1 MPTNSSRPTL
11 LDEIFQFIGSR
22 PEEAVPCHKFLL
34 AAKKQRERGSH
45 RVLALGFLKDLLVR
59 QRLGLAVEHV
69 LVCVGSVLRHGPRI
83 KDVACSGMI
92 SAVRNAFLYVMHA
105 VVDLASR
112 QPAACINT
120 IALLC
125 IVPYTR
131 EEEACLV
138 QSGLVK
144 LLDRLC
150 SLSHLPDLPPRPD
163 QHEEEHKE
171 MLHRVTTLAWAAFQV
186 LADRCVS
193 WEDHSSQ
200 FISTGLAQQVSTLLT
215 NHLAQAMESLVISDT
230 SGSETLQEALSMLL
244 GLACTYMG
252 RTILS
257 QPACVSKL
265 LLLLTDQ
272 RPSPK
277 LVLIALQL
285 CRVALPLMTIA
296 DCARVVI
303 PPHPSLLHSQPSEN
317 LAKSIITLL
326 LFKLSEY
333 LVPNASQVEAK
344 TRSVRASSTVDDSVL
359 PPSTSSG
366 QEEVEEGRQMS
377 VFLYPRESE
386 SPADILQLLLSQD
399 PRQFGQRIESMFRL
413 DQFLSEESKA
423 EIFTDSYR
431 ICVRRAIR
439 WASMGFAVSI
449 EPPVGSGSAP
459 SGTESDRKK
468 SKAESAC
475 KKKNM
480 ELLKSDPP
488 RPFLSG
494 TVAYS
499 LASEIIG
506 LLNGLL
512 SDQEAMRVWREAIK
526 EVLHSSLADVPTLL
540 PQLEESC
547 SAVHQA
553 VTSGQTFSLP
563 ADLLSFSS
571 LANATFATLGG
582 FTDQILPGMGVLV
595 SGEGLDNCQGTVVSI
610 SERRGVANV
619 QFKDDPYCF
628 GTNKTLEVSL
638 SRLQPPTVASLPIQ
652 QLDLEQ
658 PLCAAI
664 GTVLSTT
671 APSLTVL
678 TKNMDPTLPALGLC
692 RLFSE
697 LRTRAMVAL
706 YRHSQHESF
715 REAFLQDCRLGS
727 LLELAKQ
734 ARSGERFVGS
744 SHWTTR
750 VVASTVLC
758 VYCVCVCVL
767 VCVRVCR

>member
-1 MPTNSSRPTL
+1 MHSTGSSSIIHSPLLLDTPTSLSHPTL

-22 PEEAVPCHKFLL
+22 PEEAVSCHKFLL
-34 AAKKQRERGSH
+34 AARQQRERSLH
-45 RVLALGFLKDLLVR
+45 RVHALGCLQDLLVG
-59 QRLGLAVEHV
+59 QQLGLAVEHV
-69 LVCVGSVLRHGPRI
+69 LVCVGSVLQHGPRV
-83 KDVACSGMI
+83 KEVACSGMI
-92 SAVRNAFLYVMHA
+92 GPVRKAFLNVMHA

-125 IVPYTR
+125 VVPYTR

-144 LLDRLC
+144 LLDKLC
-150 SLSHLPDLPPRPD
+150 SLSHLPDEPSAPK
-163 QHEEEHKE
+163 QQEEERKE
-171 MLHRVTTLAWAAFQV
+171 VLHRVTTLAWAAFQV

-230 SGSETLQEALSMLL
+230 GGSENLQEALSMLL
-244 GLACTYMG
+244 GLACTHMG

-257 QPACVSKL
+257 QPGCVSKL

-285 CRVALPLMTIA
+285 CRIALPLMTIA

-303 PPHPSLLHSQPSEN
+303 PANPSLLVTQPSGN

-333 LVPNASQVEAK
+333 LVPNASPVEAK
-344 TRSVRASSTVDDSVL
+344 MTSDQTSSTIDDTAT
-359 PPSTSSG
+359 PSSSSG
-366 QEEVEEGRQMS
+366 QEEIEEGRQMS

-386 SPADILQLLLSQD
+386 NPSDILQLLLSQD
-399 PRQFGQRIESMFRL
+399 PRQFGQRIENVFRL
-413 DQFLSEESKA
+413 DQSLAEDNKA
-423 EIFTDSYR
+423 EIFSESYR

-439 WASMGFAVSI
+439 WASMGFSVSV
-449 EPPVGSGSAP
+449 EPPIGSTSAP

-468 SKAESAC
+468 SKTESAC
-475 KKKNM
+475 KKRNI

-488 RPFLSG
+488 RSFLSG

-506 LLNGLL
+506 LLSGLL
-512 SDQEAMRVWREAIK
+512 SDQEAVQVWREAIK
-526 EVLHSSLADVPTLL
+526 EALSNSLANVPRIL
-540 PQLEESC
+540 PVLERSC
-547 SAVHQA
+547 SSVHQA
-553 VTSGQTFSLP
+553 MSSGRPVTLP
-563 ADLLSFSS
+563 SDLLSLSS

-582 FTDQILPGMGVLV
+582 FTDQILPGMEVLV
-595 SGEGLDNCQGTVVSI
+595 SGDGIDNCRGTIISI
-610 SERRGVANV
+610 SERRGVANI
-619 QFKDDPYCF
+619 QFKDDQYCF

-638 SRLQPPTVASLPIQ
+638 SRLQPPAVASLPIK
-652 QLDLEQ
+652 QLGLQQ

-664 GTVLSTT
+664 GTVLSTS
-671 APSLTVL
+671 APSLSVL
-678 TKNMDPTLPALGLC
+678 TTNMDASLPALGLC

-697 LRTRAMVAL
+697 LRTRAMMVL
-706 YRHSQHESF
+706 HKHSQDKSF
-715 REAFLQDCRLGS
+715 RETFLNNCSMES
-727 LLELAKQ
+727 LLELARQ
-734 ARSGERFVGS
+734 ASDGEWGS
-744 SHWTTR
+744 
-750 VVASTVLC
+750 L
-758 VYCVCVCVL
+758 
-767 VCVRVCR
+767 